1 MGVRSGGFASGMR
14 VVVDMVWNVWTMVV
28 FSSSLRVGLLGLWGA
43 SRRDSS
49 EVLVSGTSAE
59 AGGSQDGV
67 RAKLLSGRVGSGKI
81 GALKVFFA
89 GEIHGDS
96 SGTGEIGLAR
106 ASASLGTTLER
117 PILCAS
123 PSEVFGRCGSAF
135 RKALD
140 AQQLRPHSTLKNST

>member
-1 MGVRSGGFASGMR
+1 M
-14 VVVDMVWNVWTMVV
+14 
-28 FSSSLRVGLLGLWGA
+28 
-43 SRRDSS
+43 
-49 EVLVSGTSAE
+49 LVSDTSAV

-81 GALKVFFA
+81 GAVKVFFA

-96 SGTGEIGLAR
+96 SGTGEKGRGR

-117 PILCAS
+117 PILGAS

-135 RKALD
+135 GKALD
-140 AQQLRPHSTLKNST
+140 AQQLRPHSASKNST